1 MPLMFHLFKGAVTSV
16 ILPVTIAYWV
26 YKERL
31 YIFVTRGATPRP
43 MGRELYLTWT
53 NILYFKLTVL
63 TEWDFQVV
71 SLG

>member
-1 MPLMFHLFKGAVTSV
+1 M
-16 ILPVTIAYWV
+16 AYWV
-26 YKERL
+26 CKERL

-53 NILYFKLTVL
+53 DILYFKLTVL

-71 SLG
+71 SSGWAVCSACERGSKYLAAK